1 MEQNRSSLW
10 LSPPAQLK
18 AEENSVHVW
27 RVYLPGERPRLTFFM
42 KTLSSD
48 EQARAARFLRTEDR
62 VSFSIGRGILRCVLS
77 KYLGSAPENI
87 RFDYTSFGK
96 PRLRINPEE
105 PLLNFNVSHS
115 NRWAVFAI
123 GKNRK
128 IGIDVEHI
136 RADLDVLGISR
147 RFFSPQEA
155 DLIGSAPKDKRQRLF
170 YKIWVRKEAYAKAT
184 GKGLSMP
191 LSRFAVPLGSHTPV
205 ILDNDKDLWLF
216 HSISI
221 DPDYAS
227 ALVTTP
233 PVTCIRKYD
242 WHVPVASR

>member
-1 MEQNRSSLW
+1 MEKNNKFEW
-10 LSPPAQLK
+10 LSPPERLK

-27 RVYLPGERPRLTFFM
+27 LVYLPGERPRLTFFM

-62 VSFSIGRGILRCVLS
+62 VSFTIGRGILRCVLS

-96 PRLRINPEE
+96 PRLRINPEL

-115 NRWAVFAI
+115 NCWAVIAI

-128 IGIDVEHI
+128 IGIDVEYI

-155 DLIGSAPKDKRQRLF
+155 DLIGSAPEEKRQRLF
-170 YKIWVRKEAYAKAT
+170 YEIWVRKEAYVKAT

-205 ILDNDKDLWLF
+205 ILYDEDPWLF

-227 ALVTTP
+227 ALVTHP

-242 WHVPVASR
+242 WHVAVASR

>member
-1 MEQNRSSLW
+1 MEKNNKFEW
-10 LSPPAQLK
+10 LSPPERLK

-27 RVYLPGERPRLTFFM
+27 RAYLPGERPRLTFFM

-62 VSFSIGRGILRCVLS
+62 VSFTIGRGILRCVLS

-96 PRLRINPEE
+96 PRLRINPEL

-115 NRWAVFAI
+115 NCWAVIAI

-128 IGIDVEHI
+128 IGIDVEYI

-155 DLIGSAPKDKRQRLF
+155 DLIGSAPEEKRQRLF
-170 YKIWVRKEAYAKAT
+170 YEIWVRKEAYVKAT

-205 ILDNDKDLWLF
+205 ILYDEDPWLF

-227 ALVTTP
+227 ALVTHP

-242 WHVPVASR
+242 WHVAVASR